1 MMDYATARAS
11 ARRARQSTEW
21 SERPTISIALG
32 GSAATTVMEDAVVAA
47 LADEGFSSE
56 IHHTPYMGW
65 ITEALAEGG
74 PDVWVIWLASLG
86 LTRGGTRLA
95 DPDWDGLLAG
105 INALVQRRRRVI
117 VVLPEPLPE
126 EIDPL
131 SPGAVWRRR
140 VTRRA
145 EDLLPET
152 VIQLDL
158 TALMVHRGLA
168 SWHDPRYW
176 ERAKMPASPDS
187 ASSTGELVG
196 RIIARLYRPRV
207 RAIAVDLDGTL
218 WGGILGEVGPDGIEL
233 DPDGQGRA
241 FLELQRYLK
250 GLQQSGVPLGLVSKN
265 DPELVRQVFARRSEM
280 VLGLDDFVAV
290 HASWGPKHVALADFA
305 REVNIGLDTVCF
317 LDDSPLERD
326 EARSILPQLIVPELD
341 ADPNKRVPALAATG
355 LFLRPVVDE
364 ADRLRTQDLRARLAE
379 REDRA
384 SQVGHGDTDA
394 YLKSLQ
400 MRLEASPIGD
410 ENFDR
415 VLSLLHKT
423 NQFNVTLWRPSAP
436 ELQATLSDGAVRADV
451 FRLVDRVADSGIIS
465 VLISRTEDTHVEVIA
480 WVLSCRVFGR
490 GVEWA
495 VASSLA
501 KDARN
506 TGTGI
511 VRMPFREGPRNGRIP
526 DVLASIGL
534 RAEEGTSS
542 GGAQPTHYSGVP
554 AVPASNVTIVRM

>member
-1 MMDYATARAS
+1 MDYATARAS
-11 ARRARQSTEW
+11 ARSARQSTEW
-21 SERPTISIALG
+21 SERPSISIALG
-32 GSAATTVMEDAVVAA
+32 GSTATTVMEDAVVAA
-47 LADEGFSSE
+47 LADEGFSTE
-56 IHHTPYMGW
+56 VHHTPYMGW
-65 ITEALAEGG
+65 ITEALAGGG

-86 LTRGGTRLA
+86 LTRGGTRLV

-105 INALVQRRRRVI
+105 VDALVRRRRRVI
-117 VVLPEPLPE
+117 VILPEALPE

-145 EDLLPET
+145 DELLPES
-152 VIQLDL
+152 VIRLDL
-158 TALMVHRGLA
+158 TALMVNRGLA

-176 ERAKMPASPDS
+176 ERAKMPASPDAAS
-187 ASSTGELVG
+187 ATGELVG
-196 RIIARLYRPRV
+196 RVVSRLYRPRV

-265 DPELVRQVFARRSEM
+265 DPELVREVFTRRSEM
-280 VLGLDDFVAV
+280 VLEIDDFVAV

-305 REVNIGLDTVCF
+305 REVNVGMDTVCF

-326 EARSILPQLIVPELD
+326 EARSFLPQLIVPDLEE
-341 ADPNKRVPALAATG
+341 DPNRRVPALAASG

-364 ADRLRTQDLRARLAE
+364 TDRLRTQDLRARLNE
-379 REDRA
+379 RA
-384 SQVGHGDTDA
+384 NLGSQAANGDKDA
-394 YLKSLQ
+394 YLKSLE
-400 MRLEASPIGD
+400 MRLEASRIGD

-415 VLSLLHKT
+415 ALSLLHKT
-423 NQFNVTLWRPSAP
+423 NQFNVSLWRPSAP
-436 ELQATLSDGAVRADV
+436 ELQATLADGAVRADV

-465 VLISRTEDTHVEVIA
+465 VLISRTEDTHVEVLA

-495 VASSLA
+495 LASSLA
-501 KDARN
+501 QDART

-511 VRMPFREGPRNGRIP
+511 VRMAFREGPRNGRIP
-526 DVLASIGL
+526 DMLSSMGL
-534 RAEEGTSS
+534 QAEEVASSDGIQQTYFSGFPTVPTS
-542 GGAQPTHYSGVP
+542 H
-554 AVPASNVTIVRM
+554 VTVVRI

>member
-1 MMDYATARAS
+1 MDYATARAS
-11 ARRARQSTEW
+11 ARSARQSTEW
-21 SERPTISIALG
+21 SERPSISIALG
-32 GSAATTVMEDAVVAA
+32 GSTATTVMEDAVVAA
-47 LADEGFSSE
+47 LADEGFSTE
-56 IHHTPYMGW
+56 VHHTPYMGW
-65 ITEALAEGG
+65 ITEALAGGG

-86 LTRGGTRLA
+86 LTRGGTRLV

-105 INALVQRRRRVI
+105 VDALVRRRRRVI
-117 VVLPEPLPE
+117 VILPEALPE

-145 EDLLPET
+145 DELLPES
-152 VIQLDL
+152 VIRLDL
-158 TALMVHRGLA
+158 TALMVNRGLA

-176 ERAKMPASPDS
+176 ERAKMPASPDAAS
-187 ASSTGELVG
+187 ATGELVG
-196 RIIARLYRPRV
+196 RVVSRLYRPRV

-265 DPELVRQVFARRSEM
+265 DPELVREVFTRRSEM
-280 VLGLDDFVAV
+280 VLEIDDFVAV

-305 REVNIGLDTVCF
+305 REVNVGMDTVCF

-326 EARSILPQLIVPELD
+326 EARSFLPQLIVPDLEE
-341 ADPNKRVPALAATG
+341 DPNRRVPALAASG

-364 ADRLRTQDLRARLAE
+364 TDRLRTQDLRARLNE
-379 REDRA
+379 RA
-384 SQVGHGDTDA
+384 NLGSQAANGDKDA
-394 YLKSLQ
+394 YLKSLE
-400 MRLEASPIGD
+400 MRLEASRIGD

-415 VLSLLHKT
+415 ALSLLHKT
-423 NQFNVTLWRPSAP
+423 NQFNVSLWRPSAP

-465 VLISRTEDTHVEVIA
+465 VLISRTEDTHVEVLA

-495 VASSLA
+495 LASSLA
-501 KDARN
+501 QDAR
-506 TGTGI
+506 TRGTGI
-511 VRMPFREGPRNGRIP
+511 VRMAFREGPRNGRIP
-526 DVLASIGL
+526 DMLSSMGL
-534 RAEEGTSS
+534 QAEEVASSDGIQQTYFSGFPTVPTS
-542 GGAQPTHYSGVP
+542 H
-554 AVPASNVTIVRM
+554 VTVVRI

>member
-1 MMDYATARAS
+1 MDYATARAS
-11 ARRARQSTEW
+11 ARSARQSTEW
-21 SERPTISIALG
+21 SERPSISIALG
-32 GSAATTVMEDAVVAA
+32 GSTATTVMEDAVVAA
-47 LADEGFSSE
+47 LADEGFSTE
-56 IHHTPYMGW
+56 VHHTPYMGW
-65 ITEALAEGG
+65 ITEALAGGG

-86 LTRGGTRLA
+86 LTRGGTRLV

-105 INALVQRRRRVI
+105 VDALVRRRRRVI
-117 VVLPEPLPE
+117 VILPEALPE

-145 EDLLPET
+145 DELLPES
-152 VIQLDL
+152 VIRLDL

-176 ERAKMPASPDS
+176 ERAKMPASPDAAS
-187 ASSTGELVG
+187 ATGELVG
-196 RIIARLYRPRV
+196 RVVSRLYRPRV

-265 DPELVRQVFARRSEM
+265 DPELVREVFARRSEM
-280 VLGLDDFVAV
+280 VLEIDDFVAV

-305 REVNIGLDTVCF
+305 REVNVGMDTVCF

-326 EARSILPQLIVPELD
+326 EARSFLPQLVVPDLEE
-341 ADPNKRVPALAATG
+341 DPNRRVPALAASG

-364 ADRLRTQDLRARLAE
+364 TDRLRTQDLRARLNE
-379 REDRA
+379 RA
-384 SQVGHGDTDA
+384 NFGTQAANGDTDA
-394 YLKSLQ
+394 YLKSLE
-400 MRLEASPIGD
+400 MCLEASPIGD

-415 VLSLLHKT
+415 ALSLLHKT
-423 NQFNVTLWRPSAP
+423 NQFNVSLWRPSAP
-436 ELQATLSDGAVRADV
+436 ELQATLADGAVRADV

-465 VLISRTEDTHVEVIA
+465 VLISRTEDTHVEVLA

-495 VASSLA
+495 LASSLA
-501 KDARN
+501 QDART
-506 TGTGI
+506 TGVGI
-511 VRMPFREGPRNGRIP
+511 VRMAFREGPRNGRIP
-526 DVLASIGL
+526 DMLSSIGL
-534 RAEEGTSS
+534 QAEEVASSDGIKQTYFSGFPTVPTS
-542 GGAQPTHYSGVP
+542 H
-554 AVPASNVTIVRM
+554 VTVVRI